1 MEGKVMN
8 INHHLDEATLVSYT
22 AGAMTQAMALVVA
35 CHISM
40 CKECRERVAKAEA
53 IGGLLLESLDA
64 VDIHDESLAK
74 LLSAIDESNTGT
86 SENLVLDPSLND
98 SVSSVSSEKLAI
110 NPGKIDVPRPLQS
123 YIGTHLES
131 VQWKSILPGIQYYD
145 LPFKTERGGV
155 SRLLRIAPGKAML
168 EHTHDGNELTLVLQG
183 SISDEVGRFGVGD
196 IADLDEEIDH
206 QPIVDS
212 ADHCICLVATD
223 APLKFNTLLGK
234 IVQPIT
240 GF

>member
-1 MEGKVMN
+1 MN

-64 VDIHDESLAK
+64 IDVHDESLAK
-74 LLSAIDESNTGT
+74 LLAAIDDTEE
-86 SENLVLDPSLND
+86 SENLEKNLPLND
-98 SVSSVSSEKLAI
+98 SVACVSLEKQVVDS
-110 NPGKIDVPRPLQS
+110 GKSDVPRPLQS
-123 YIGTHLES
+123 HIGKHLES

-145 LPFKTERGGV
+145 LPFKTDRGGV

-183 SISDEVGRFGVGD
+183 SISDELGRFGVGD

-212 ADHCICLVATD
+212 TDHCICLVATD